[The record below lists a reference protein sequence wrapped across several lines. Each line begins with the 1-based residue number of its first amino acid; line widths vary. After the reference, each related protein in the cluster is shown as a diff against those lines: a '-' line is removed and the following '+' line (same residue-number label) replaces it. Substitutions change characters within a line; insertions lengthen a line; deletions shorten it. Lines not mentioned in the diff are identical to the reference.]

1 MLSINALLATGYIHQ
16 QLINEGLRTDA
27 NIIISTASARD
38 THSIACL
45 ISYGATAVYPWLA
58 FQSILDLTNKGEL
71 KGSPTENCA
80 KYRKGINKGLLK
92 IISKIGISTISSYRG
107 SQLHEIVGL
116 DDEVVEK
123 CFTGTVSRIGGKK
136 LWVNKTTRDRF
147 IFVCK
152 LKFNRY

>member
-1 MLSINALLATGYIHQ
+1 MPEDNMLSINALLATGYIHQ
-16 QLINEGLRTDA
+16 QLIIEGLRTDA

-92 IISKIGISTISSYRG
+92 IIFKNWY
-107 SQLHEIVGL
+107 LNH
-116 DDEVVEK
+116 
-123 CFTGTVSRIGGKK
+123 FK
-136 LWVNKTTRDRF
+136 LSGF
-147 IFVCK
+147 AAS
-152 LKFNRY
+152 